1 MMSFQPSINIMYD
14 IGKVEL
20 FESFVPNI
28 NQLEIM
34 DRVLNDTL
42 NSEQHAHLL
51 VGPYGA
57 GKSLV
62 GAMITTMIT
71 NTSIDKKTY
80 NQFFKSVF
88 KVDQDL
94 EDSMRTALVRNKKT
108 WIPVTITG
116 RSGNFEQIILNS
128 IQKSL
133 TEKEISFTLK
143 NDASYIE
150 NLLERW
156 EEQHPEMLSNLAN
169 ALASYDINISTFR
182 KSLAEGEEQ
191 AIHLF
196 KNVYSEIAFGMSYHN
211 PTKMNFSEQLEY
223 VFDML
228 DKQNI
233 GVFIVFD
240 EFGRFLQTVAN
251 SKIYETMQQIQ
262 DLAELVNRK
271 PNAFVLMITHTGLQ
285 QYANEN
291 TAFTKGEL
299 ERVEKRFFEHRLESD
314 SSIFYRAAHKLL
326 KKNVKQ
332 QADIFLAEEL
342 ERLRYPILRY
352 ELFPNMSAEEIN
364 GLILEGCHPIH
375 PLAIQMLPSM
385 SNLLGQN
392 DRTLYLFLNN
402 FKVKDYLE
410 TGYHADQLFD
420 YFYPDESSLLTL
432 DSMKYYRLA
441 VNYKVTDEAIRLVKL
456 ATLLNLINN
465 RFKLTDDFIHFA
477 LGIEEAVAKAVIKEL
492 KAVKLL
498 RFNPFTDSYEL
509 YEGAIVVFEELYKRV
524 EGQVLLNDEK
534 RIESIQEI
542 YGDKYHLPLGY
553 NTIKS
558 MTRYIE
564 TEFVFAQ
571 KEMELASAGD
581 GTLLYILARNTKET
595 KEMKKFAQTY
605 KGNDILFAVAE
616 LKMQELV
623 EDTNKYVLLK
633 TMLSMPELLN
643 EHENLEQEIMIR
655 LDTVGFRIQKL
666 VQPLKEFS
674 SEVVSFYMNS
684 EEVLLTSPA
693 AFSAYM
699 DHWMMERFPCTPE
712 IRNENFNKRNAMK
725 IQRKAAMYLLNQIMH
740 PNFSGEF
747 DITGNGPDY
756 LIAATTFKN
765 LRFNFTNL
773 DQQQTPELQLLRERL
788 VRHIESADRNSIYS
802 LFSVALNEPFGIR
815 EPVVP
820 LLVVALIRDKWH
832 QMAFYSRD
840 LSITQVTA
848 EMLYEMLEQEV
859 HFYEYEIYQ
868 LSEEQ
873 QLLLQTINHQFFN
886 DNNPIHPNMLF
897 QMLNKWLLNLPRFTQ
912 ITGKQ
917 GEKIQQFKE
926 IIRASETDPLAASER
941 LLAMGLNEI
950 DLAGIKAELEGY
962 VEGFKNQIHLET
974 LTLFN
979 AQTVYEISMVQQ
991 NAIQNSPQLKEIVE
1005 LYESSADVD
1014 AVILKV
1020 VGIRLEEWSDVT
1032 YDSYFATLSQYLN
1045 ASSTSEE
1052 IRLMEADQVLMTIQE
1067 VDLSVKGKTIYS
1079 QLQRIVEAGGK
1090 TMNPDEVKYILYKIL
1105 QEIKINS

>member
-14 IGKVEL
+14 IGKIEL

-28 NQLEIM
+28 NQLEII
-34 DRVLNDTL
+34 DCVLNDAL

-62 GAMITTMIT
+62 GTMIATIMT
-71 NTSIDKKTY
+71 NTNIDKKTY

-94 EDSMRTALVRNKKT
+94 ELSIREAITRNRKK

-133 TEKEISFTLK
+133 TDKEISFTLK
-143 NDASYIE
+143 NDASYIM

-156 EEQHPEMLSNLAN
+156 EGQHPEMLSNLEKV
-169 ALASYDINISTFR
+169 LARHDVNIAIFR

-196 KNVYSEIAFGMSYHN
+196 KNLYSEIAFGMSYHN
-211 PTKMNFSEQLEY
+211 PSKMNFSEQLEY
-223 VFDML
+223 VFNL
-228 DKQNI
+228 LERQNI

-271 PNAFVLMITHTGLQ
+271 SNAFVLMITHTGLQ
-285 QYANEN
+285 QYSNEN
-291 TAFTKGEL
+291 TAFTKAEL

-326 KKNVKQ
+326 KKTEKQ
-332 QADIFLAEEL
+332 QADIFLTEEL
-342 ERLRYPILRY
+342 ESLRYSILRY
-352 ELFPNMSAEEIN
+352 ELFPDMTAEEIN

-392 DRTLYLFLNN
+392 DRTLYLFLNK

-410 TGYHADQLFD
+410 TGYFADQLFD
-420 YFYPDESSLLTL
+420 YFYPDQSALLTL
-432 DSMKYYRLA
+432 ESMKYYRLA
-441 VNYKVTDEAIRLVKL
+441 INYKVSDTAIRLVKL
-456 ATLLNLINN
+456 ATLLNLIN
-465 RFKLTDDFIHFA
+465 RFKLTEDFIQFA
-477 LGIEEAVAKAVIKEL
+477 LGINETTIKSVIKEL

-498 RFNPFTDSYEL
+498 RFNPFVDSYEL

-524 EGQVLLNDEK
+524 ETQVLLNDEK
-534 RIESIQEI
+534 RIGSIQEI

-553 NTIKS
+553 NTVKS

-571 KEMELASAGD
+571 KEMELVSTGD
-581 GTLLYILARNTKET
+581 GTLLYILARNIKEA
-595 KEMKKFAQTY
+595 KEMEKLVQNY
-605 KGNDILFAVAE
+605 EGNNVLFGVVE
-616 LKMQELV
+616 LEMKELL
-623 EDTNKYVLLK
+623 ENTNKHVLLK
-633 TMLSMPELLN
+633 AMLKMPELLN
-643 EHENLEQEIMIR
+643 AHENLEQEIMIR

-666 VQPLKEFS
+666 LQPLKEFN
-674 SEVVSFYMNS
+674 SEIVRFYMNG
-684 EEVLLTSPA
+684 EEIPLTSPA
-693 AFSAYM
+693 VFSEFI
-699 DHWMMERFPCTPE
+699 DRWMMERFPSTPE

-725 IQRKAAMYLLNQIMH
+725 IQRKAAMDLLNQIMH
-740 PNFSGEF
+740 PQFTGEF
-747 DITGNGPDY
+747 EITGNGPDY

-765 LRFNFTNL
+765 LNFNFKYL
-773 DQQQTPELQLLRERL
+773 DQQPTPQLQLLRECL
-788 VRHIESADRNSIYS
+788 VAHIEASDRNSIYS
-802 LFSVALNEPFGIR
+802 LFSVALSEPFGIR

-820 LLVVALIRDKWH
+820 LLVIALIRDKWH
-832 QMAFYSRD
+832 QMAFYSHD
-840 LSITQVTA
+840 LSLTQITA
-848 EMLYEMLEQEV
+848 EMLYEILEQEV

-868 LSEEQ
+868 LSEEKQ
-873 QLLLQTINHQFFN
+873 VLLQTINHQFFD
-886 DNNPIHPNMLF
+886 DNNPIHPNALF
-897 QMLNKWLLNLPRFTQ
+897 KMLNQWLLRLPRFTQ
-912 ITGKQ
+912 VTAKQ
-917 GEKIQQFKE
+917 RDQIQTFKQ
-926 IIRASETDPLAASER
+926 IIRASETDPLLASEK
-941 LLAMGLNEI
+941 LLMMGLSGI
-950 DLAGIKAELEGY
+950 DLAGIKAELD
-962 VEGFKNQIHLET
+962 GFVKAFKKQIHLET
-974 LTLFN
+974 LNLFK
-979 AQTVYEISMVQQ
+979 AKAVYDISKVQKK
-991 NAIQNSPQLKEIVE
+991 AIQNSPQLKEIVV
-1005 LYESSADVD
+1005 LYESSADID

-1020 VGIRLEEWSDVT
+1020 VGIRLEDWSDVT
-1032 YDSYFATLSQYLN
+1032 YDSYFTTLTQYLK
-1045 ASSTSEE
+1045 ASSASEE
-1052 IRLMEADQVLMTIQE
+1052 IRLIDGDQVLMTIQE
-1067 VDLSVKGKTIYS
+1067 VDLSVKGKTIYN
-1079 QLQRIVEAGGK
+1079 QLRRIVSAGGK
-1090 TMNPDEVKYILYKIL
+1090 TMNPEEVKYILYRIL
-1105 QEIKINS
+1105 EEV